1 MSSAL
6 QSTYTVQPMSKS
18 PSNPDPNDL
27 LARLQALP
35 PEERAALL
43 AQLGL
48 PAAAFAIGPNAQ
60 TGDNQFGDIAGRDVR
75 KGVEGGVNLSDDA
88 RIDGVA
94 VGVNLGTIIYGRTP
108 EEDERRRLVWYLH
121 ALAGDLRRLPLRGL
135 DPALAEGRGVDLA
148 RVYVML
154 ATTSE
159 HGFYGGLFEHLANW
173 FENNDPSGMLKEE
186 CLPDHALPITAVI
199 NTSWW
204 PADAR
209 MMPDTQWHT
218 LYRSLLAVEA
228 VTQQIHL
235 VLLGDPGSG
244 KSTFLRHLAWAL
256 ARRGLDQA
264 GPETQLFGWPD
275 ERRLLP
281 VILPLRRLAGALAV
295 TNGGAQ
301 TVYQALG
308 TIVAGYGVKEPDDL
322 LTDALVRGAA
332 IVLLDGLDEVPVEAT
347 ETSASR
353 LVTLRAVGAFA
364 ERYGKTSL
372 VLTCRSRA
380 FTDEL
385 GSCLDW
391 PVETLA
397 PFTLGQVRHFVPAW
411 YGELVAAGQ
420 LTEEQAG
427 RLSDELIDTVVDN
440 QRLRSMAETPL
451 LLTLMALL
459 LFRRG
464 TLPRDRPRLYEEI
477 LELLLGQWDKVRD
490 GQSLAEVIGR
500 PDWTSERLRPLLD
513 RLSYEAHRAG
523 SSMDGRGRLERGRI
537 RDALI
542 DFFEAANVPEPWG
555 AARRCL
561 HYFEQRSGLLVPDGA
576 ESYVFAHLTL
586 QEHCAGRHLL
596 LSRDAVRQVLDLR
609 DQDRW
614 REPIFLGLGVV
625 QATNPYLVEKVLR
638 TLIDQSKDDVA
649 KPVARWYRDLIL
661 AAELG
666 NDRDWAYLRE
676 QEVDV
681 KKLQADL
688 RTGLVDL
695 LADPNQ
701 PLPTAERV
709 RAGFLLGDLGDPRFP
724 VTVVEWQAELARAGE
739 PDSYFCRVEPG
750 EYIIGSSDDDPDA
763 DDTEKPQHRFTLTHP
778 LLIARYPI
786 TNAQWQAWVAQGGQP
801 SYSANDPDHN
811 RPNQAIVGVN
821 QLMSEAFCAWLTERL
836 AGALPPG
843 WVLRLP
849 TEQEWEAAARGGDAR
864 RYPWG
869 DDWRDDHA
877 ATEEDRE
884 TRGWRWNL
892 PVGCYPAGAAPCGAL
907 DMAGNVW
914 EWTTSVWQS
923 YPGANKA
930 FTDADWRVLRGG
942 YYGSKRTNVRCG
954 ARGRLLPDV
963 GNSLLYG
970 NGFRIVVAPPLAH

>member
-1 MSSAL
+1 MV
-6 QSTYTVQPMSKS
+6 TMPND

-35 PEERAALL
+35 PAERAALL

-48 PAAAFAIGPNAQ
+48 PPAVFAISSNAQ
-60 TGDNQFGDIAGRDVR
+60 TGDIRTGDNASRDVR

-94 VGVNLGTIIYGRTP
+94 VGVNLGTIIYGRDP
-108 EEDERRRLVWYLH
+108 SEDERRRLVWYLH

-148 RVYVML
+148 QVYVML

-159 HGFYGGLFEHLANW
+159 HGFYGGLFEHLAHW
-173 FENNDPSGMLKEE
+173 FENNDPSGTLKDE
-186 CLPDHALPITAVI
+186 CLPDYALPSTAVI

-228 VTQQIHL
+228 VAQQIRL

-256 ARRGLDQA
+256 SRRGLDQA
-264 GPETQLFGWPD
+264 GPKTDLVGWED
-275 ERRLLP
+275 ESRLLP
-281 VILPLRRLAGALAV
+281 VILPLRRLAGALAAADA
-295 TNGGAQ
+295 GAQ
-301 TVYQALG
+301 TVYQALCD
-308 TIVAGYGVKEPDDL
+308 VMAGNGVKQPDDL

-332 IVLLDGLDEVPVEAT
+332 IILLDGLDEVPVEAT
-347 ETSASR
+347 ESSVSR
-353 LVTLRAVGAFA
+353 LATLRAVSAFA

-385 GSCLDW
+385 GACLDW

-411 YGELVAAGQ
+411 YAELVNAGQ
-420 LTEEQAG
+420 LTAEQAD
-427 RLSDELIDTVVDN
+427 RLSNELVATIAGN
-440 QRLRSMAETPL
+440 PRLRSMAETPL

-513 RLSYEAHRAG
+513 RLSYEAHLAG
-523 SSMDGRGRLERGRI
+523 SSLDGRGRLERGRV

-542 DFFEAANVPEPWG
+542 NFFEAANVPEPWG

-561 HYFEQRSGLLVPDGA
+561 DYFEQRSGLLAPDGA

-609 DQDRW
+609 DKDRW

-625 QATNPYLVEKVLR
+625 QSTNPYLVEKVLR
-638 TLIDQSKDDVA
+638 TLIDRSKDDVA

-666 NDRDWAYLRE
+666 NDRDWTYLRE

-681 KKLQADL
+681 TDL
-688 RTGLVDL
+688 RTNLRAGLAAL
-695 LADPNQ
+695 LNDKNQ

-724 VTVVEWQAELARAGE
+724 VTIEEWRHEIERARAGNT
-739 PDSYFCRVEPG
+739 SGYFCRVEPG
-750 EYIIGSSDDDPDA
+750 EYIIGSSDDDPNA
-763 DDTEKPQHRFTLTHP
+763 DDNEKPQHRFTLAHP

-801 SYSANDPDHN
+801 SESANDPNHN

-821 QLMSEAFCAWLTERL
+821 QHMSTAFCTWLTKHL

-869 DDWRDDHA
+869 DDWRDDRA
-877 ATEEDRE
+877 ATAEDRE

-914 EWTTSVWQS
+914 EWTASMWQS
-923 YPGANKA
+923 YPGAKEN
-930 FTDADWRVLRGG
+930 FTDKDYRTLRGG
-942 YYGSKRTNVRCG
+942 SYRNERTYIRCG
-954 ARGRLLPDV
+954 ARGRRRPGLGLALGGDI
-963 GNSLLYG
+963 GL
-970 NGFRIVVAPPLAH
+970 RIVVAPPLAH